1 MSKIIV
7 VIGPTASGKTS
18 LGVYLAKKYNACI
31 INADAEQV
39 YKDVNIGTAKITKS
53 EMEGV
58 KHYLLDFVPLDKD
71 FNVYEYQLMGRKLL
85 DELISKGENIII
97 VGGYNKINGEVVGCV
112 SKRIK
117 SISSMYTKE
126 IGGIN
131 NLVIPY
137 LLDNLYRI
145 KNIKR
150 V

>member
-97 VGGYNKINGEVVGCV
+97 VGGTGLYIKALLYDYNFNK
-112 SKRIK
+112 
-117 SISSMYTKE
+117 
-126 IGGIN
+126 
-131 NLVIPY
+131 
-137 LLDNLYRI
+137 
-145 KNIKR
+145 KNK
-150 V
+150 

>member
-53 EMEGV
+53 EMGCV

-71 FNVYEYQLMGRKLL
+71 FNVYEYQLV
-85 DELISKGENIII
+85 ELGYILKHYYMIII
-97 VGGYNKINGEVVGCV
+97 L
-112 SKRIK
+112 IK
-117 SISSMYTKE
+117 KQVT
-126 IGGIN
+126 
-131 NLVIPY
+131 
-137 LLDNLYRI
+137 
-145 KNIKR
+145 
-150 V
+150 